1 MAVGAVVE
9 EDVVD
14 KELMGAASVLAEEEG
29 ADFLSLAEVEVSLIA
44 EVVSMIDGVVSST
57 VALAKG
63 TVVEADVVETGVA
76 VTEGITTAEVLVTLE
91 VTPELPDVVEAGL
104 ASLALLTEDLDLVIL
119 TKSLKKCYQAV

>member
-14 KELMGAASVLAEEEG
+14 KELTGAASVLAEEEG

-57 VALAKG
+57 VALAMG

-76 VTEGITTAEVLVTLE
+76 VTEGITMAEVLVTLE

-104 ASLALLTEDLDLVIL
+104 ASLALLTEDLDLVIV
-119 TKSLKKCYQAV
+119 TKSLKKCYQA

>member
-14 KELMGAASVLAEEEG
+14 KELTGAASVLAEEEG

-57 VALAKG
+57 VALAMG

-76 VTEGITTAEVLVTLE
+76 VTEGITMAEVLVTLE

-104 ASLALLTEDLDLVIL
+104 ASLALFTEDLDLVIV
-119 TKSLKKCYQAV
+119 TKSLKKCYQA